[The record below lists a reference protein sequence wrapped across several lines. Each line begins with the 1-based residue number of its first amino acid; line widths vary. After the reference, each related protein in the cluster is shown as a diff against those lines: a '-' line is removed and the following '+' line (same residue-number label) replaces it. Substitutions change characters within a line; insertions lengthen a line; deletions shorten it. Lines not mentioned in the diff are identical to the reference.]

1 MLSERYPLDKLRTI
15 LLPRADYHPFPS
27 VADRGDWEGI
37 LASVRQAHI
46 ARGQKM
52 LGYDWPSLPATLFLD
67 YVRNGVRSNY
77 ERQSFARRN
86 GLRDLVIAECL
97 EGKNR
102 YLDDIVNGVWAI
114 CEETYW
120 GVPAHI
126 NAQKAGT
133 DLPDAAEP
141 TVDLFAAETVA
152 LLAWTHYLL
161 GDRLDTVSP
170 LVRPRIVQE
179 ADRRILA
186 PCLERD
192 DFWWMG
198 YAGRSV
204 NNWNPWCNSNWLT
217 ATLLL
222 EEDEERR
229 LQSVAKIIRSLD
241 KFIDPYPSDGG
252 CDEGPGYWGRA
263 GASLFDCLEL
273 LLSATDWAINVYDE
287 PLIENMGRFIHR
299 VQISGR
305 YFINFADAPA
315 VVTPSA
321 PLVYH
326 YGCRIGDTDMQAMG
340 AWAAQDQGLF
350 DKGLGD
356 SIGRQLPALF
366 IARKVQDATAAQP
379 LPRDVWMDGIQV
391 MVARDKA
398 GADKGFFV
406 AAKGG
411 HNAESHNHNDVGN
424 VVIYR
429 DGRPVLIDAGVEAYS
444 SKTFGPN
451 RYDIWTMQSGYHN
464 LPTVNGVMQAPGK
477 QFEARYLSH
486 AADEASAS
494 LTLDLAGAYPPE
506 AGLQSWKR
514 TVVLNRGRDV
524 QIADTFE
531 ISESA
536 EVTLNL
542 LTPCK
547 VVVDSAGRITFEEQT
562 LGNGLPSGAAQLTY
576 DPDAL
581 TASVEPIDV
590 ADDRLKGIWGD
601 RLTRVVLKTTA
612 PATNGSLTLT
622 FSQ

>member
-1 MLSERYPLDKLRTI
+1 MLSERYPLDKLRTV
-15 LLPRADYHPFPS
+15 LLPRAEYRPFPT

-37 LASVRQAHI
+37 LASVREAHL
-46 ARGQKM
+46 ARGESL
-52 LGYDWPSLPATLFLD
+52 LGYSWPSLPATLFLD

-77 ERQSFARRN
+77 ERESFARRN
-86 GLRDLVIAECL
+86 GLRDLVVAECL
-97 EGKNR
+97 EGNGR
-102 YLDDIVNGVWAI
+102 FLDDIVNGVWAI

-133 DLPDAAEP
+133 DLPDVAEP

-152 LLAWTHYLL
+152 LLAWTHYLI
-161 GDRLDTVSP
+161 GDRLDAVSP

-179 ADRRILA
+179 ADRRVLT

-204 NNWNPWCNSNWLT
+204 NNWNPWVNSNWLT

-229 LQSVAKIIRSLD
+229 LQAVAKIIKSLD

-287 PLIENMGRFIHR
+287 PLIENIGRFIQR

-326 YGCRIGDTDMQAMG
+326 YGCRIGDADMQAMG
-340 AWAAQDQGLF
+340 AWAAKDQDLF
-350 DKGLGD
+350 EKGLGD

-366 IARKVQDATAAQP
+366 IARKVQNATAAQP

-391 MVARDKA
+391 MVARDQA
-398 GADKGFFV
+398 GSDQGFFV

-424 VVIYR
+424 VVLYR

-444 SKTFGPN
+444 SKTFGPD

-464 LPTVNGVMQAPGK
+464 LPTVNGVMQEPGE
-477 QFEARYLSH
+477 QFAARDISY
-486 AADEASAS
+486 ATDDATAS
-494 LTLDLAGAYPPE
+494 LTLNIAGAYPGE
-506 AGLQSWKR
+506 AGLEAWRR
-514 TVVLNRGRDV
+514 TVTLNRGREV
-524 QIADTFE
+524 RIADAFE
-531 ISESA
+531 TSEPT
-536 EVTLNL
+536 EVVLNL

-547 VVVDSAGRITFEEQT
+547 VTIGVAGSIALEEQT
-562 LGNGLPSGAAQLTY
+562 LGNGLPSGAAQLAY
-576 DPDAL
+576 GPDAL
-581 TASVEPIDV
+581 TASVESIDV
-590 ADDRLKGIWGD
+590 TDGRLKGIWGD
-601 RLTRVVLKTTA
+601 RLTRILLKVEKPIASGEIAVVV
-612 PATNGSLTLT
+612 S
-622 FSQ
+622 

>member
-1 MLSERYPLDKLRTI
+1 MLSERYPLDKLRTA
-15 LLPRADYHPFPS
+15 LLPRADYHPFPT
-27 VADRGDWEGI
+27 VADRGDWEDV
-37 LASVRQAHI
+37 LASVRKAHL
-46 ARGQKM
+46 ARGESL
-52 LGYDWPSLPATLFLD
+52 LGNSWPSLPATLFLD

-77 ERQSFARRN
+77 ERESFARRN
-86 GLRDLVIAECL
+86 GLRDLVVAECL
-97 EGKNR
+97 EGKGR
-102 YLDDIVNGVWAI
+102 FLDDIVNGVWAI

-133 DLPDAAEP
+133 DLPDVAEP

-152 LLAWTHYLL
+152 LLAWTHYLI
-161 GDRLDTVSP
+161 GDRLDAVSP

-179 ADRRILA
+179 ADRRILT

-229 LQSVAKIIRSLD
+229 LQSVAKIIKSLD

-287 PLIENMGRFIHR
+287 PLIENIGRFIQR

-315 VVTPSA
+315 VVTSSA

-326 YGCRIGDTDMQAMG
+326 YGCRIGDADMQAMG
-340 AWAAQDQGLF
+340 AWAAKDQGLF
-350 DKGLGD
+350 EKGLGD

-366 IARKVQDATAAQP
+366 IARKVQNATAAQP

-391 MVARDKA
+391 MVARDRA
-398 GADKGFFV
+398 GSDQGFFV

-411 HNAESHNHNDVGN
+411 HNDESHNHNDVGN
-424 VVIYR
+424 VVLYR

-444 SKTFGPN
+444 SKTFSPD

-464 LPTVNGVMQAPGK
+464 LPTVNSVMQEPGK
-477 QFEARYLSH
+477 RFAARDLSY
-486 AADEASAS
+486 AADDASAS
-494 LTLDLAGAYPPE
+494 LTLDIADAYPQE
-506 AGLQSWKR
+506 AGLRTWRR
-514 TVVLNRGRDV
+514 TVTLNRGCDV
-524 QIADTFE
+524 RIADTFE
-531 ISESA
+531 TSEPA
-536 EVTLNL
+536 EIVLNL

-547 VVVDSAGRITFEEQT
+547 VVVGTAGSIDLEEQT
-562 LGNGLPSGAAQLTY
+562 LGSGLPSGAAQLTY

-581 TASVEPIDV
+581 TASVESIDV
-590 ADDRLKGIWGD
+590 TDGRLKGIWGEK
-601 RLTRVVLKTTA
+601 LTRILLKVDKPISSGEIAVVV
-612 PATNGSLTLT
+612 S
-622 FSQ
+622 